1 MEVCCGML
9 FLSEKFN
16 DPRIPGKILFNEDEN
31 IDLPLHWHTNI
42 EICYFLQG
50 GFLARIDGHCYPVQN
65 DDLFVVNSGQL
76 HHVGENSVGEHRG
89 ISLVADMDF
98 WHSICPELDTLEFDL
113 SICPVQI
120 ATMKQLMAQLYD
132 ASCAYSSAKE
142 ACGEEAAN
150 REVLQIHG
158 LICIIYY
165 VLTKYFSYPKKAD
178 VSRRLSLQKSNLQD
192 IVQYINVHYTEPLM
206 LKEIATCYNISC
218 EHLSRLFKKKL
229 GLTFKEYLYTIRLT
243 HACRLLAHTDKSIL
257 EVSMEAGF
265 PDMRTFSQRFDRVYH
280 TTPKEYRRQFQR

>member
-1 MEVCCGML
+1 ML
-9 FLSEKFN
+9 FLSEKLN

-31 IDLPLHWHTNI
+31 IHLPLHWHTNI

-50 GFLARIDGHCYPVQN
+50 GFLARIDGHCYQVQN
-65 DDLFVVNSGQL
+65 YDLFVVNSGQL

-98 WHSICPELDTLEFDL
+98 WQSICPELDTLEFDL
-113 SICPVQI
+113 SICPAQVP
-120 ATMKQLMAQLYD
+120 TMKRLMTQLYN
-132 ASCAYSSAKE
+132 ASCAYSAAKE
-142 ACGEEAAN
+142 SYGESGTSS
-150 REVLQIHG
+150 RELLQIHG
-158 LICIIYY
+158 LICIVYY
-165 VLTKYFSYPKKAD
+165 VLTKYFSRPKKAD
-178 VSRRLSLQKSNLQD
+178 ISRRLTLQKSNLQD
-192 IVQYINVHYTEPLM
+192 VVQYINSHYTEPLM
-206 LKEIATCYNISC
+206 LKEIASRYNISC

-265 PDMRTFSQRFDRVYH
+265 PDMRAFSQQFDRVYH
-280 TTPKEYRRQFQR
+280 TTPKEYRRRFQR